1 MLVILNE
8 TKIYVITSL
17 SPTWKYI
24 ARIHLLLFLL
34 LLIYFPADTDV
45 FKTSS
50 GRLKKVTT
58 PYDQTRRR
66 HDILQK
72 TSDLR
77 RLQDVWITSSW
88 RRPIYDVLK
97 TFDLRRL
104 KDGRFTTSW
113 RSLIYVVLK
122 TSDLRRL
129 EDIWFT
135 SSWRRL

>member
-58 PYDQTRRR
+58 CYDQTRRR

-122 TSDLRRL
+122 TFDLRRL
-129 EDIWFT
+129 EDVCKTT
-135 SSWRRL
+135 SL

>member
-58 PYDQTRRR
+58 SYDQTRRR